1 MTSAGRVHLLPKMR
15 KRPRFGLRVYGGH
28 EISRR
33 RGLLAVKRSHQQAER
48 QDYSNSAI
56 SFHHW
61 IRPLRFYRQAGRDS
75 FEAAK
80 AIRNLGPDI
89 LDTSDYTSKPHPLE
103 PFISVLEPSPR
114 VQASHSGFSDGYIV
128 AAKRAYFRYVCR
140 SSG

>member
-1 MTSAGRVHLLPKMR
+1 
-15 KRPRFGLRVYGGH
+15 
-28 EISRR
+28 
-33 RGLLAVKRSHQQAER
+33 VKRSYQQAER

-80 AIRNLGPDI
+80 AIQGFRFDI
-89 LDTSDYTSKPHPLE
+89 LNTSDYTSKSYLLE
-103 PFISVLEPSPR
+103 AFIS
-114 VQASHSGFSDGYIV
+114 FSDGYIF
-128 AAKRAYFRYVCR
+128 AAKRASFRYVCR